1 MVYVNE
7 KTLKMEMREMQSTV
21 NEVANDL
28 GGDIRYLHQEI
39 TDLRNE
45 LTMLRQEVDELKEK
59 VDAHI

>member
-1 MVYVNE
+1 MYVNE
-7 KTLKMEMREMQSTV
+7 KTLKMEMREMQSTI

-45 LTMLRQEVDELKEK
+45 LTMLRADVDELKEK
-59 VDAHI
+59 LDANI

>member
-1 MVYVNE
+1 MYVNE
-7 KTLKMEMREMQSTV
+7 KTLKMEMREMQSTI

-45 LTMLRQEVDELKEK
+45 LTMLRSDVDELKEK
-59 VDAHI
+59 LDANI

>member
-1 MVYVNE
+1 MYVTE
-7 KTLKMEMREMQSTV
+7 KTLKMEMREMQSTI

-45 LTMLRQEVDELKEK
+45 LSMLRIDVDELKEK
-59 VDAHI
+59 LNANI

>member
-1 MVYVNE
+1 MYVNE
-7 KTLKMEMREMQSTV
+7 KTLKMEMREMQSTI

-45 LTMLRQEVDELKEK
+45 LTMLRSDVDELKEK
-59 VDAHI
+59 LNANI